1 MKNLILILLLF
12 LLNSCGYTSIYK
24 NQKSQNLQINIIETT
39 GDKEINNLIKNELK
53 FYSNKES
60 NIKYNISINSK
71 YQKIIISKNSV
82 WEATDYNLLVNTII
96 SFNKE
101 GENNTLKFNENIN
114 MKRNSN
120 SFEQND
126 YEKSIKKNFASSI
139 TDKFIIKI
147 LQKKWLLNLLR

>member
-1 MKNLILILLLF
+1 MKNLILILVLF
-12 LLNSCGYTSIYK
+12 FLNSCGYTTVYK
-24 NQKSQNLQINIIETT
+24 NQKSQNFQINIIETT
-39 GDKEINNLIKNELK
+39 GDKEINNIIKNELK
-53 FYSNKES
+53 FYSNRES

-82 WEATDYNLLVNTII
+82 GEATDYNLLVNTII

-139 TDKFIIKI
+139 SNKFIIKI
-147 LQKKWLLNLLR
+147 LNKK